1 MRRRTLRP
9 GALFPRSKR
18 GPDTTLRL
26 RRSVSS
32 STLFRVWTTVALAAI
47 GFGAAPHAVPQAPPD
62 TTITIR
68 ATGSTLDFQP
78 PRVSVKSGRRVTL
91 RFINDGTLPHNVV
104 LPRDAERI
112 DALVSAAYGAGE
124 TGYVPLAN
132 TDDLLAHT
140 PLASPGDT
148 VEATFVVPPPGEY
161 TYICLVP
168 GHATSMFG
176 TLRSLR

>member
-1 MRRRTLRP
+1 MPRTLRSHTLKSVP
-9 GALFPRSKR
+9 SEA
-18 GPDTTLRL
+18 LRL
-26 RRSVSS
+26 RRSAIP
-32 STLFRVWTTVALAAI
+32 STLFRVWIAGALTPIGLGAPRGAVAQSTV
-47 GFGAAPHAVPQAPPD
+47 D

-68 ATGSTLDFQP
+68 AAGSTLDFQP
-78 PRVSVKSGRRVTL
+78 PRLSVKSGRRVIL
-91 RFINDGTLPHNVV
+91 RFINEGTLPHNVV

-112 DALVSAAYGAGE
+112 DALVSAAYGAGA

-132 TDDLLAHT
+132 KDDLLAHT

-148 VEATFVVPPPGEY
+148 VEATFVVPAPGEY